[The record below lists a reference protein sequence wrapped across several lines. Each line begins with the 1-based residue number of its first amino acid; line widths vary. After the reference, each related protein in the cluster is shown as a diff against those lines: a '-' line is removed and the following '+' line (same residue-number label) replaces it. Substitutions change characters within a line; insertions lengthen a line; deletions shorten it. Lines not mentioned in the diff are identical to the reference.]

1 MKKTA
6 AAAILLLVTLSML
19 LAYDPRLSAMG
30 GIGVGVSGTEMQSY
44 ANPAA
49 VFFDDNSFTFAVNG
63 TLGDVVGIDSWP
75 CYPQASAGAMFVAS
89 MITAGMNVTYNAENR
104 RPNDHVDLI
113 QDVRLDV
120 NIAAGY
126 SFLSAGVGV
135 TGGSQMQRLDVPM
148 KVITDFPVQ
157 SLFAPFDRK
166 VNSEYIQLR
175 AGMMAR
181 FGQFTVGILLDN
193 MLQKTD
199 SGVSFVWRRI
209 FDGTGAGVFWSSPE
223 YSARGRMNN
232 LVYSAGAEVRN
243 IFKPSERTL
252 NAGAEVRLRFVRDS
266 GVSVRAGYSALFD
279 SLGKGTV
286 TAGLGVTL
294 GHFEFAGNADF
305 PIGGHAV
312 LRASVTALF

>member
-6 AAAILLLVTLSML
+6 AAVILLVVSVSML
-19 LAYDPRLSAMG
+19 FAFDPRLSAMG

-44 ANPAA
+44 PNPAA
-49 VFFDDNSFTFAVNG
+49 VYFDENSFTFVVNG
-63 TLGDVVGIDSWP
+63 TLGDVIGIDSWP
-75 CYPQASAGAMFVAS
+75 CYPEASAGVMFVAN
-89 MITAGMNVTYNAENR
+89 MITAGMNVTYNSENR
-104 RPNDHVDLI
+104 RDNAHVDLI

-120 NIAAGY
+120 NIVAGY

-175 AGMMAR
+175 AGMLAR
-181 FGQFTVGILLDN
+181 FGQFSFGILLDN
-193 MLQKTD
+193 LLQKTD
-199 SGVSFVWRRI
+199 TGVAFVWRRI

-223 YSARGRMNN
+223 YSARGKMNN
-232 LVYSAGAEVRN
+232 LVFSAGAEVRN

-252 NAGAEVRLRFVRDS
+252 NAGAEVKLRFSRDS
-266 GVSVRAGYSALFD
+266 GVSVRAGYSALVG
-279 SLGKGTV
+279 SLGTGTV

-305 PIGGHAV
+305 PIGGHPV
-312 LRASVTALF
+312 VRATVTALL